1 MSSDEIGHVLL
12 ALSVLLIGTHF
23 VGYVFERLRQPR
35 LVGEILAGI
44 LLGPFVLGRIAPLI
58 SAELFGTSGEVSQTS
73 VVLGFIYWFGL
84 LLLMFISGSQV
95 RRVLAQE
102 NRQETAWILGIGTP
116 VPFFLVLALGL
127 FSILPID
134 PLVGAAG
141 QKTSALLILSIAV
154 AVTSIPIIS
163 RIFYDLKILHTR
175 FASLILGAAVFEDII
190 LWAVLAIATAIA
202 NTATLAQQ
210 HVVGEISSHIGATIA
225 YITVALFLTPHF
237 LRKFNVSRWNVF
249 LKSSPLGYVILVLF
263 LYTVVAAVLEVNLV
277 FAAFLAG
284 FGVVGGM
291 SGTERERFS
300 KVLQSIEHFST
311 STFIPIYFTL
321 VGYRLV
327 FGTEFSLS
335 MLLYF
340 LVGSSLLALISV
352 GLAAKLAGF
361 RGLDV
366 VNIAVTTNAR
376 GGPGIVL
383 ASVAYDAGII
393 NAAFYTTLVL
403 AAVLTSQAA
412 GVWLRFVLS
421 RGWPLL
427 SSNPEETWKP
437 APQVSQ
443 QPVKLPT
450 LPTQAQ
456 RELSPS
462 TVPIMPDNDT
472 IL

>member
-1 MSSDEIGHVLL
+1 LLKPQSIRLIPSLRRVNRSSSEIGNVLL
-12 ALSVLLIGTHF
+12 ALSVLLASAHF
-23 VGYVFERLRQPR
+23 SGYVFQRLRQPR

-44 LLGPFVLGRIAPLI
+44 LVGPFVFGRIAPSLAADLFGA
-58 SAELFGTSGEVSQTS
+58 SAEVSPTS

-102 NRQETAWILGIGTP
+102 NQKETAWILGIGTP
-116 VPFFLVLALGL
+116 LPFFLVLALGL
-127 FSILPID
+127 FAVLPIE
-134 PLVGAAG
+134 PLVGSAG

-175 FASLILGAAVFEDII
+175 FASLILGAAVLEDII

-202 NTATLAQQ
+202 NSASLAQE

-225 YITVALFLTPHF
+225 YITIALFLTPH
-237 LRKFNVSRWNVF
+237 LIKKLNGSRWNIF
-249 LKSSPLGYVILVLF
+249 RKASPLGYVILVLF
-263 LYTVVAAVLEVNLV
+263 LYTVVAALLEVNLV

-284 FGVVGGM
+284 LGVVGGM
-291 SGTERERFS
+291 SGSERERFS
-300 KVLQSIEHFST
+300 KVLESIEHFST

-327 FGTEFSLS
+327 FGTEFSLG
-335 MLLYF
+335 MLFYF
-340 LVGSSLLALISV
+340 LIGSSLLALLSV

-361 RGLDV
+361 KGLDI
-366 VNIAVTTNAR
+366 VNIAITTNAR

-383 ASVAYDAGII
+383 ASVAYDSGII

-421 RGWPLL
+421 KGWPLL
-427 SSNPEETWKP
+427 SSNPEETWQVMPRSVEKP
-437 APQVSQ
+437 IQ
-443 QPVKLPT
+443 
-450 LPTQAQ
+450 
-456 RELSPS
+456 
-462 TVPIMPDNDT
+462 
-472 IL
+472 

>member
-1 MSSDEIGHVLL
+1 MSDNEIGNVLL
-12 ALSVLLIGTHF
+12 TLSVLLASTHF
-23 VGYVFERLRQPR
+23 MGYLFVRLRQPR

-44 LLGPFVLGRIAPLI
+44 LLGPFVLGHIAPVI
-58 SAELFGTSGEVSQTS
+58 STHLFGSSSESSS
-73 VVLGFIYWFGL
+73 VNTVLGFVYWFGL

-102 NRQETAWILGIGTP
+102 NRQETAWILGVGTP
-116 VPFFLVLALGL
+116 LPFFLVLGLGL
-127 FSILPID
+127 FSILPIE

-141 QKTSALLILSIAV
+141 QKTSTLLILSIAV
-154 AVTSIPIIS
+154 AVTSIPVIS

-175 FASLILGAAVFEDII
+175 FASLILGAAVLEDIL

-202 NTATLAQQ
+202 STATMAQQ
-210 HVVGEISSHIGATIA
+210 YVISEISSHVGATIA
-225 YITVALFLTPHF
+225 YITIALFLTPHF
-237 LRKFNVSRWNVF
+237 LRKFHVSRWNIF

-263 LYTVVAAVLEVNLV
+263 LYTVVAALLEVNLV

-291 SGTERERFS
+291 SGTERQRFS
-300 KVLQSIEHFST
+300 KVLESIEHFST

-335 MLLYF
+335 MVLYF
-340 LVGSSLLALISV
+340 LAGSSLLALICV

-361 RGLDV
+361 RGLDII
-366 VNIAVTTNAR
+366 NIAITTNAR

-403 AAVLTSQAA
+403 TAVLTSQAA

-427 SSNPEETWKP
+427 SSNPEETWK
-437 APQVSQ
+437 AMPQLSK
-443 QPVKLPT
+443 QPGQSPT
-450 LPTQAQ
+450 LTTQEQ
-456 RELSPS
+456 HELSPS
-462 TVPIMPDNDT
+462 IIPMMPDNHP
-472 IL
+472 

>member
-1 MSSDEIGHVLL
+1 MSNNEIGQVLL
-12 ALSVLLIGTHF
+12 TLSVLLAGTHF
-23 VGYVFERLRQPR
+23 SGYVFERLRQPR

-44 LLGPFVLGRIAPLI
+44 LLGPFVLGRLAPSI
-58 SAELFGTSGEVSQTS
+58 STALFGTSAGDSPIS

-116 VPFFLVLALGL
+116 LPFFLVLGLGL
-127 FSILPID
+127 FSVLPID

-163 RIFYDLKILHTR
+163 RIFYDLKILQTR
-175 FASLILGAAVFEDII
+175 FASLILGAAVFEDIL
-190 LWAVLAIATAIA
+190 LWGVLAMATAIA
-202 NTATLAQQ
+202 NTATLAQEQ
-210 HVVGEISSHIGATIA
+210 VAGEISAHIGATIA
-225 YITVALFLTPHF
+225 YITIALFLTPH
-237 LRKFNVSRWNVF
+237 LLKKFHVSRWNIF

-263 LYTVVAAVLEVNLV
+263 LYTVVAAILGVNLV

-291 SGTERERFS
+291 SGTERERFA
-300 KVLQSIEHFST
+300 KVLESIEHFST

-327 FGTEFSLS
+327 FGTAFSLS
-335 MLLYF
+335 MLVYF
-340 LVGSSLLALISV
+340 LAGSSLLALVSV

-361 RGLDV
+361 RGLDI

-383 ASVAYDAGII
+383 ASVAYDFGII

-412 GVWLRFVLS
+412 GAWLRFVLGK
-421 RGWPLL
+421 GWPLL
-427 SSNPEETWKP
+427 SSNPEETWPVGRPVEPPLPGEAGQKAGVTP
-437 APQVSQ
+437 AWR
-443 QPVKLPT
+443 T
-450 LPTQAQ
+450 DEA
-456 RELSPS
+456 
-462 TVPIMPDNDT
+462 
-472 IL
+472 

>member
-1 MSSDEIGHVLL
+1 MSSSEIGKVLL
-12 ALSVLLIGTHF
+12 TLSILLVSAHF
-23 VGYVFERLRQPR
+23 TGYVFVRLRQPR
-35 LVGEILAGI
+35 LVGEILAGVV
-44 LLGPFVLGRIAPLI
+44 LGPFVFGHLAPSI
-58 SAELFGTSGEVSQTS
+58 STDLFGTSAEASQIS
-73 VVLGFIYWFGL
+73 VILGFIYWFGL

-95 RRVLAQE
+95 RRVFAQE
-102 NRQETAWILGIGTP
+102 NRRETAWILGIGTP
-116 VPFFLVLALGL
+116 LPFFLVLALGL
-127 FSILPID
+127 FSILPME
-134 PLVGAAG
+134 PLVGVAG

-175 FASLILGAAVFEDII
+175 FASLILGAAVLEDIL

-202 NTATLAQQ
+202 TTATLAQQ
-210 HVVGEISSHIGATIA
+210 HVVSEITSHVGATIA
-225 YITVALFLTPHF
+225 YIIIALFLTPDLLKRSHA
-237 LRKFNVSRWNVF
+237 SRWNIF
-249 LKSSPLGYVILVLF
+249 LKASPLGYVILVLF
-263 LYTVVAAVLEVNLV
+263 FYTVVAAVLEVNLV

-300 KVLQSIEHFST
+300 KVLESIEHFST

-327 FGTEFSLS
+327 FGAEFSLS

-340 LVGSSLLALISV
+340 LAGSSFLALISV

-361 RGLDV
+361 RGLDI
-366 VNIAVTTNAR
+366 VNIAITTNAR

-403 AAVLTSQAA
+403 AAVLTSQVA

-421 RGWPLL
+421 KGWPLL
-427 SSNPEETWKP
+427 SSNPEETWKAAAKLP
-437 APQVSQ
+437 KLQ
-443 QPVKLPT
+443 LPT
-450 LPTQAQ
+450 LPNQEQ
-456 RELSPS
+456 QEE
-462 TVPIMPDNDT
+462 NDRAMA
-472 IL
+472 

>member
-1 MSSDEIGHVLL
+1 MSSSEIGKVLL
-12 ALSVLLIGTHF
+12 TLSILLVSAHF
-23 VGYVFERLRQPR
+23 TGYVFVRLRQPR
-35 LVGEILAGI
+35 LVGEILAGVV
-44 LLGPFVLGRIAPLI
+44 LGPFVFGHLAPSI
-58 SAELFGTSGEVSQTS
+58 SADLFGTSAEASQIS

-95 RRVLAQE
+95 RRVFAQE
-102 NRQETAWILGIGTP
+102 NRRETAWILGIGTP
-116 VPFFLVLALGL
+116 LPFFLVLALGL
-127 FSILPID
+127 FSILPME
-134 PLVGAAG
+134 PLVGSAG

-175 FASLILGAAVFEDII
+175 FASLILGAAVLEDIL

-202 NTATLAQQ
+202 TTATLAQQ
-210 HVVGEISSHIGATIA
+210 HVVSEITSHVGATIA
-225 YITVALFLTPHF
+225 YIIIALFLTPDLLKRSHA
-237 LRKFNVSRWNVF
+237 SRWNIF
-249 LKSSPLGYVILVLF
+249 LKASPLGYVILVLF
-263 LYTVVAAVLEVNLV
+263 FYTVVAAVLEVNLV

-300 KVLQSIEHFST
+300 KVLESIEHFST

-327 FGTEFSLS
+327 FGAEFSLS

-340 LVGSSLLALISV
+340 LAGSSLLALISV

-361 RGLDV
+361 RGLDI
-366 VNIAVTTNAR
+366 VNIAITTNAR

-421 RGWPLL
+421 KGWPLL
-427 SSNPEETWKP
+427 SSNPEETWK
-437 APQVSQ
+437 AAA
-443 QPVKLPT
+443 KLPKLQ
-450 LPTQAQ
+450 LPALPGQEQ
-456 RELSPS
+456 QEE
-462 TVPIMPDNDT
+462 NDRAMA
-472 IL
+472 

>member
-1 MSSDEIGHVLL
+1 MSSNEIGNVLL
-12 ALSVLLIGTHF
+12 ALSVLLASTHF
-23 VGYVFERLRQPR
+23 IGYLFVRLRQPR

-44 LLGPFVLGRIAPLI
+44 LIGPFIFGRIAP
-58 SAELFGTSGEVSQTS
+58 SVFADLFGISTELSPVNA
-73 VVLGFIYWFGL
+73 VLGFIYWFGL

-102 NRQETAWILGIGTP
+102 NQRETAWILGIGTP
-116 VPFFLVLALGL
+116 LPFLLVLALGL

-134 PLVGAAG
+134 PLVGSAG

-154 AVTSIPIIS
+154 AVTSIPVIS

-175 FASLILGAAVFEDII
+175 FASLILGAAVLEDII
-190 LWAVLAIATAIA
+190 LWAVLAVATSIA
-202 NTATLAQQ
+202 NRATLAQQ
-210 HVVGEISSHIGATIA
+210 HVVGEISAHIGATVA
-225 YITVALFLTPHF
+225 YITIALFITPHF
-237 LRKFNVSRWNVF
+237 LRKFHISRWNIF
-249 LKSSPLGYVILVLF
+249 HKSSPLGYVILILF
-263 LYTVVAAVLEVNLV
+263 LYTAVAAILEVNLI

-291 SGTERERFS
+291 SGSERERFS
-300 KVLQSIEHFST
+300 KVLESIEHFST

-327 FGTEFSLS
+327 FGTEFSFS

-340 LVGSSLLALISV
+340 LAGSSLLKLVSV
-352 GLAAKLAGF
+352 GLAAKFAGF
-361 RGLDV
+361 RGLDII
-366 VNIAVTTNAR
+366 NIAITMNAR

-403 AAVLTSQAA
+403 AAVFTSQAT
-412 GVWLRFVLS
+412 GVWLRFVLN

-427 SSNPEETWKP
+427 SSNPEETLGVVPQSGKP
-437 APQVSQ
+437 ESPA
-443 QPVKLPT
+443 LA
-450 LPTQAQ
+450 AQ
-456 RELSPS
+456 EGRE
-462 TVPIMPDNDT
+462 
-472 IL
+472 

>member
-1 MSSDEIGHVLL
+1 MSNNEIGNILL
-12 ALSVLLIGTHF
+12 ALSVLLASAHF
-23 VGYVFERLRQPR
+23 TGYVFQRLGQPR
-35 LVGEILAGI
+35 LVGEIFAGI
-44 LLGPFVLGRIAPLI
+44 LVGPFILGRIAPAI
-58 SAELFGTSGEVSQTS
+58 SADLFGASGELSPIS
-73 VVLGFIYWFGL
+73 IVLGFIYWFGL

-102 NRQETAWILGIGTP
+102 NQKETAWILGIGTP

-134 PLVGAAG
+134 PLVGSAG
-141 QKTSALLILSIAV
+141 QKISALLILAIAV

-175 FASLILGAAVFEDII
+175 FASLILGAALLEDII

-202 NTATLAQQ
+202 SAASLAQQ
-210 HVVGEISSHIGATIA
+210 HVVSEISSHIGATIA
-225 YITVALFLTPHF
+225 YITIALFLTPPILKKLHI
-237 LRKFNVSRWNVF
+237 SRWNIF
-249 LKSSPLGYVILVLF
+249 RKSSPLGYVILVLF
-263 LYTVVAAVLEVNLV
+263 FYTVVAALLEVNLV

-291 SGTERERFS
+291 SGSERERFS
-300 KVLQSIEHFST
+300 KVLESIEHFST

-335 MLLYF
+335 MLFYF
-340 LVGSSLLALISV
+340 LIGSSVLALLSV

-361 RGLDV
+361 KGLDI
-366 VNIAVTTNAR
+366 VNIAITTNAR

-427 SSNPEETWKP
+427 SSNPEETWEVVPGSKNKSMEIP
-437 APQVSQ
+437 AVTVQG
-443 QPVKLPT
+443 
-450 LPTQAQ
+450 Q
-456 RELSPS
+456 RELPPS
-462 TVPIMPDNDT
+462 RNLFTPDSHQ
-472 IL
+472 

>member
-1 MSSDEIGHVLL
+1 MSNSEIGQVLL
-12 ALSVLLIGTHF
+12 ALSVLLVGAHF
-23 VGYVFERLRQPR
+23 TGYVFVRLRQPR

-44 LLGPFVLGRIAPLI
+44 LVGPFVLGRIAPSLFTD
-58 SAELFGTSGEVSQTS
+58 LFGTSADVSS
-73 VVLGFIYWFGL
+73 VHIVLGFIYWFGL

-102 NRQETAWILGIGTP
+102 NQRETAWILGIGTP
-116 VPFFLVLALGL
+116 LPFFLVLALGL
-127 FSILPID
+127 FSLLPID
-134 PLVGAAG
+134 PIVGSAG

-154 AVTSIPIIS
+154 AVTSIPVIS

-175 FASLILGAAVFEDII
+175 FASLILGAAVLEDII
-190 LWAVLAIATAIA
+190 LWAVLAIAASIA
-202 NTATLAQQ
+202 NSAALAQQ

-225 YITVALFLTPHF
+225 YITIALFLTPHF
-237 LRKFNVSRWNVF
+237 LKKFHISRWNIF

-263 LYTVVAAVLEVNLV
+263 LYTVVAAILGVNLV

-284 FGVVGGM
+284 FGVVGGIG
-291 SGTERERFS
+291 GTERERFS

-327 FGTEFSLS
+327 FGTEFSFS

-340 LVGSSLLALISV
+340 LAGSSLLALLSV

-361 RGLDV
+361 RGLDIM
-366 VNIAVTTNAR
+366 NIAITTNAR

-403 AAVLTSQAA
+403 TAMLTSQAA
-412 GVWLRFVLS
+412 GAWLRFVLS

-427 SSNPEETWKP
+427 SSNPEETWEVVPQFGKP
-437 APQVSQ
+437 ESPALTSQ
-443 QPVKLPT
+443 EHSELP
-450 LPTQAQ
+450 
-456 RELSPS
+456 PS
-462 TVPIMPDNDT
+462 GMTT
-472 IL
+472 S

>member
-1 MSSDEIGHVLL
+1 MSSSEIGKVLL
-12 ALSVLLIGTHF
+12 TLSILLVSAHF
-23 VGYVFERLRQPR
+23 TGYVFMRLRQPR

-44 LLGPFVLGRIAPLI
+44 LLGPFVLGHLAPSIA
-58 SAELFGTSGEVSQTS
+58 ADLFGTSTEASQIS

-102 NRQETAWILGIGTP
+102 NRRETAWILGIGTP
-116 VPFFLVLALGL
+116 LPFFLVLALGL
-127 FSILPID
+127 FSILPIK

-141 QKTSALLILSIAV
+141 QETSALLILSIAV

-175 FASLILGAAVFEDII
+175 FASLILGAAVLEDIL

-202 NTATLAQQ
+202 TTATLAEQ
-210 HVVGEISSHIGATIA
+210 HVVSEITSHVGATIA
-225 YITVALFLTPHF
+225 YIIIALFLTPDLLKRSHA
-237 LRKFNVSRWNVF
+237 SRWNVF
-249 LKSSPLGYVILVLF
+249 LKASPLGYVMLVLF
-263 LYTVVAAVLEVNLV
+263 FYTVVAAVLEVNLV

-300 KVLQSIEHFST
+300 KVLESIEHFST

-340 LVGSSLLALISV
+340 LAGSSLLALISV

-361 RGLDV
+361 RGLDI
-366 VNIAVTTNAR
+366 VNIAITTNAR

-403 AAVLTSQAA
+403 AAVFTSQAA

-421 RGWPLL
+421 KGWPLL
-427 SSNPEETWKP
+427 SSNPEETWKASAKLP
-437 APQVSQ
+437 KLQ
-443 QPVKLPT
+443 LPT
-450 LPTQAQ
+450 LPGQEQ
-456 RELSPS
+456 QEE
-462 TVPIMPDNDT
+462 NDRAMA
-472 IL
+472 